1 MAGEAMRSRRQRR
14 YRNTG
19 AGFFQPSSN
28 SRRTKFSG
36 SEFGP
41 ALGQVGRRRAARQ
54 VAGRVGGPAAV
65 CGSDTTQARRELGAT
80 WTNVRPSLDLRR
92 RVRVAPLVDL
102 PCVRGM
108 FSPSF
113 LVRLWF
119 EFSLVNVSSWFEF
132 GVGSIR
138 IKTPVVTGSGMNGKP
153 AGHFSRCRHSVC
165 RGHCHVPSHI
175 V

>member
-1 MAGEAMRSRRQRR
+1 MVRGGLSPQNMAGEAMRSRRQRR

-113 LVRLWF
+113 LVRLRF
-119 EFSLVNVSSWFEF
+119 ELSLVNVSSWFEF

-153 AGHFSRCRHSVC
+153 AGHFFAMST
-165 RGHCHVPSHI
+165 
-175 V
+175 